1 MSKAKRP
8 NRIYGR
14 EKNKQIQELKQ
25 HEQEK
30 RDAHIQKM
38 KDQGTY
44 DKGNIFDFV
53 AKYKIATYSALTIIA
68 VLAFVVGPAYY
79 AAIQGGPGG
88 GGGPVAGASN
98 VLATWRGG
106 EITQG
111 EAIRMQEEGQRLQYF
126 YSELVTNAVTH
137 KTKDFLQGETPDFNA
152 FQEARMKELQ
162 TADPWQI
169 AGAPSDPVT
178 VKFLS
183 TIAYKHGRGITAKA
197 IADHIEET
205 LYQHNTTEQIK

>member
-44 DKGNIFDFV
+44 DDGRSIFDFV

-68 VLAFVVGPAYY
+68 VLAFGVGPAYY

-88 GGGPVAGASN
+88 GPIAGASN

-111 EAIRMQEEGQRLQYF
+111 EAIRMQ
-126 YSELVTNAVTH
+126 
-137 KTKDFLQGETPDFNA
+137 
-152 FQEARMKELQ
+152 
-162 TADPWQI
+162 
-169 AGAPSDPVT
+169 
-178 VKFLS
+178 
-183 TIAYKHGRGITAKA
+183 
-197 IADHIEET
+197 
-205 LYQHNTTEQIK
+205 

>member
-30 RDAHIQKM
+30 RDAYIQKM

-79 AAIQGGPGG
+79 AAMQGDPR
-88 GGGPVAGASN
+88 GGPVAGASN

-106 EITQG
+106 EIT
-111 EAIRMQEEGQRLQYF
+111 EG
-126 YSELVTNAVTH
+126 
-137 KTKDFLQGETPDFNA
+137 
-152 FQEARMKELQ
+152 
-162 TADPWQI
+162 
-169 AGAPSDPVT
+169 
-178 VKFLS
+178 LS
-183 TIAYKHGRGITAKA
+183 LI
-197 IADHIEET
+197 HI
-205 LYQHNTTEQIK
+205 